1 MSNGDARLDRH
12 TLRTIKKGRLQKCSR
27 PRLPAY
33 ITARVDKELL
43 VRNEDL
49 VIVSIISSLAV
60 ME

>member
-12 TLRTIKKGRLQKCSR
+12 NLRTIMKGRLQKCS
-27 PRLPAY
+27 PACPPY

-49 VIVSIISSLAV
+49 GIVSIISSLAG